1 MVGRNANDERKP
13 RWRHSLQGGNLEVN
27 DSQCIFFQTD
37 ARTLRGASTNSTH
50 GRVHTDDMHT
60 SRVGMRSKRAFGAD
74 CATDSRGNLKVET
87 PASAQLFVFEVH
99 RPCPPVENGGPGRSS
114 RQCIQ
119 SSTRHTAMHPS
130 SMHDTGNASINFEKH
145 FCGGWGGT
153 QSLRFMPHLSKT
165 RIGES
170 QNPL

>member
-13 RWRHSLQGGNLEVN
+13 RWRHSLQGRNLEVN

-37 ARTLRGASTNSTH
+37 ARTLPRASTNSTH
-50 GRVHTDDMHT
+50 GRVHTNDMHT
-60 SRVGMRSKRAFGAD
+60 SRVGMQSKMTFGAD
-74 CATDSRGNLKVET
+74 CATNSKGNLKV
-87 PASAQLFVFEVH
+87 AIAVSAQHFVFVVH
-99 RPCPPVENGGPGRSS
+99 RPCPPLDNGGPGRSS

-130 SMHDTGNASINFEKH
+130 SMHDTENASINFEKH